1 MEYTLPF
8 SISNYPKPLKI
19 EIDKNSQRL
28 EEINVKLDELIKSKE
43 SADKLIGENQEY
55 SSQIKEELEKIQL
68 ENDKKLATIKKLETK
83 FKLLKPETQEDKDL
97 RNSKFHKKV
106 QDATSILDAIKKEHS
121 EIEIEWIDKLEV
133 GASRK
138 EKDLYQQKIEERKEK
153 ISRKEKLSIKMN
165 TLEENVRLAQEDLDT
180 VNSLPSPY
188 EITQKKLKEL
198 NDDFKHHMTEV
209 LKIKNINR
217 NNELLIEKR
226 KHIQKEIERVE
237 EELNVFKRRN
247 TLSLSRDIWIEYD
260 DEGQPFEITTYSFRK
275 KLRDLEKNRPVHNVV
290 STDLELTLERNY
302 KMNLLNELEKQHITY
317 LSFSSINL
325 SKEIESIIITLEK
338 QIKVM
343 KQEIKLLNAQIDKL
357 PKSIWEEEDKKEYN
371 KRFENIYR
379 EHDMELPYYEPFQF
393 KNTIKKMTLN
403 EYLKSLR

>member
-19 EIDKNSQRL
+19 DIDKNAQRL
-28 EEINVKLDELIKSKE
+28 EEINVKLDELIKSRE
-43 SADKLIGENQEY
+43 SADNLISENQEY
-55 SSQIKEELEKIQL
+55 SNQIKEELEKIQR
-68 ENDKKLATIKKLETK
+68 ENDKKLATIQKLETK
-83 FKLLKPETQEDKDL
+83 FKLLKPETPEDKDL
-97 RNSKFHKKV
+97 RNAKFHNRV
-106 QDATSILDAIKKEHS
+106 QDAMNILEPVKKEHS

-247 TLSLSRDIWIEYD
+247 MLSLTRDIWIEYD
-260 DEGQPFEITTYSFRK
+260 EEGQPFEITTYSFRK
-275 KLRDLEKNRPVHNVV
+275 KLRDLEENRPVHNIV

-379 EHDMELPYYEPFQF
+379 EHDMELPYYEPLQF

>member
-1 MEYTLPF
+1 MEYRLPF
-8 SISNYPKPLKI
+8 SLSSYPKPLKI
-19 EIDKNSQRL
+19 EIDKNAQRL

-83 FKLLKPETQEDKDL
+83 FKLLKPETPEDKDL

-106 QDATSILDAIKKEHS
+106 QDATSILEAIKKEHS

-217 NNELLIEKR
+217 NNELLIERR
-226 KHIQKEIERVE
+226 KYIQREIERVE

-290 STDLELTLERNY
+290 STDLQLTLERDY
-302 KMNLLNELEKQHITY
+302 KISLLNKLEDQYIMY
-317 LSFSSINL
+317 LSFSSINVN
-325 SKEIESIIITLEK
+325 KEVESIIITLEK
-338 QIKVM
+338 QIKTM
-343 KQEIKLLNAQIDKL
+343 KQQIKSLNAQIDKL
-357 PKSIWEEEDKKEYN
+357 PKSIWEQEDKEEYN
-371 KRFENIYR
+371 RRFENIYR
-379 EHDMELPYYEPFQF
+379 EHDMKLPYEEPSQF

>member
-19 EIDKNSQRL
+19 DIDKNAQRL
-28 EEINVKLDELIKSKE
+28 EEINVKLDELIKSRE
-43 SADKLIGENQEY
+43 SADNLISENQEY
-55 SSQIKEELEKIQL
+55 SNQIKEELEKIQL

-83 FKLLKPETQEDKDL
+83 FKLLKPETPEDKDL
-97 RNSKFHKKV
+97 RNAKFHNRV
-106 QDATSILDAIKKEHS
+106 QDAMNILEPVKKEHS

>member
-138 EKDLYQQKIEERKEK
+138 EKDIYQQKIEERKEK

>member
-1 MEYTLPF
+1 MEYKLPF

-19 EIDKNSQRL
+19 EVDKNAQRL

-55 SSQIKEELEKIQL
+55 SSQIKEELEKIQG

-83 FKLLKPETQEDKDL
+83 FKLLKPETPEDKDL

-138 EKDLYQQKIEERKEK
+138 EKDLYQQKIDERKDK

-217 NNELLIEKR
+217 NNELLIERR
-226 KHIQKEIERVE
+226 KYIQREIERVE

-275 KLRDLEKNRPVHNVV
+275 KLRDLEENRPVHNVV
-290 STDLELTLERNY
+290 STDLQLTLERDY
-302 KMNLLNELEKQHITY
+302 KIRLLNELEDQHIMY
-317 LSFSSINL
+317 LSISSINL
-325 SKEIESIIITLEK
+325 SKEIESIIISLEK
-338 QIKVM
+338 QIKTM
-343 KQEIKLLNAQIDKL
+343 KQQIKLLNTQIDKL

-371 KRFENIYR
+371 RRFENIYR
-379 EHDMELPYYEPFQF
+379 EHDMELPYEEPSQF

>member
-1 MEYTLPF
+1 MEYKLPF
-8 SISNYPKPLKI
+8 SLSNYPKPLKI
-19 EIDKNSQRL
+19 EIDKNAQRL

-68 ENDKKLATIKKLETK
+68 ENDKKLATIKRLETK

-97 RNSKFHKKV
+97 RNAKFHNRV
-106 QDATSILDAIKKEHS
+106 QDATSILEAIKKEHS

-217 NNELLIEKR
+217 NNELLIERR
-226 KHIQKEIERVE
+226 KYIQREIERAE
-237 EELNVFKRRN
+237 EELKVFKRRN

-275 KLRDLEKNRPVHNVV
+275 KLRNLEENRPIHNVV
-290 STDLELTLERNY
+290 STDLQLTLERDY
-302 KMNLLNELEKQHITY
+302 KIRLLNELEDQHIMY
-317 LSFSSINL
+317 LSISSINL
-325 SKEIESIIITLEK
+325 SKEIEFTIISLEK
-338 QIKVM
+338 QIKTI
-343 KQEIKLLNAQIDKL
+343 KQEIKSLNTQIDKL

-371 KRFENIYR
+371 RRFENIYR
-379 EHDMELPYYEPFQF
+379 EHNMELPYEEPCQF

-403 EYLKSLR
+403 EYLKSLK

>member
-1 MEYTLPF
+1 MEYRLPF
-8 SISNYPKPLKI
+8 SLSSYPKPLKI
-19 EIDKNSQRL
+19 EIDKNAQRL

-83 FKLLKPETQEDKDL
+83 FKLLKPETPEDKDL

-106 QDATSILDAIKKEHS
+106 QDATSILEAIKKEHS

-217 NNELLIEKR
+217 NNELLIERR
-226 KHIQKEIERVE
+226 KYIQREIERVE

-290 STDLELTLERNY
+290 STDLQLTLERDY
-302 KMNLLNELEKQHITY
+302 KIRLLNELEDQHIMY
-317 LSFSSINL
+317 LSISSINL
-325 SKEIESIIITLEK
+325 SKEIESIIISLEK
-338 QIKVM
+338 QIKTM
-343 KQEIKLLNAQIDKL
+343 KQQIKSLNAQIDKL

-371 KRFENIYR
+371 RRFENIYR
-379 EHDMELPYYEPFQF
+379 EHDMELPYEEPFQF

>member
-8 SISNYPKPLKI
+8 SILNYPKPLKI
-19 EIDKNSQRL
+19 EVDKNAKRL
-28 EEINVKLDELIKSKE
+28 EEINLKLDELLKSRE
-43 SADKLIGENQEY
+43 SADKLIDENQEY
-55 SSQIKEELEKIQL
+55 SNQIKEELEKIQL

-83 FKLLKPETQEDKDL
+83 FKLLKPETQKDKDL
-97 RNSKFHKKV
+97 RNAKFHNRV
-106 QDATSILDAIKKEHS
+106 QDAMNILEPVKKEHS

-247 TLSLSRDIWIEYD
+247 MLSLTRDIWIEYD
-260 DEGQPFEITTYSFRK
+260 EEGQPFEITTYSFRK
-275 KLRDLEKNRPVHNVV
+275 KLRDLEENRPVHNIV

-379 EHDMELPYYEPFQF
+379 EHDMELPYYEPLQF

>member
-1 MEYTLPF
+1 
-8 SISNYPKPLKI
+8 
-19 EIDKNSQRL
+19 
-28 EEINVKLDELIKSKE
+28 
-43 SADKLIGENQEY
+43 
-55 SSQIKEELEKIQL
+55 
-68 ENDKKLATIKKLETK
+68 
-83 FKLLKPETQEDKDL
+83 
-97 RNSKFHKKV
+97 
-106 QDATSILDAIKKEHS
+106 
-121 EIEIEWIDKLEV
+121 
-133 GASRK
+133 
-138 EKDLYQQKIEERKEK
+138 
-153 ISRKEKLSIKMN
+153 
-165 TLEENVRLAQEDLDT
+165 
-180 VNSLPSPY
+180 
-188 EITQKKLKEL
+188 
-198 NDDFKHHMTEV
+198 MTEV

-247 TLSLSRDIWIEYD
+247 MLSLTRDIWIEYD
-260 DEGQPFEITTYSFRK
+260 EEGQPFEITTYSFRK
-275 KLRDLEKNRPVHNVV
+275 KLRDLEENRPVHNIV

-379 EHDMELPYYEPFQF
+379 EHDMELPYYEPLQF

>member
-8 SISNYPKPLKI
+8 SILNYPKPLKI
-19 EIDKNSQRL
+19 EVDKNAKRL
-28 EEINVKLDELIKSKE
+28 EEINLKLDELLKSRE
-43 SADKLIGENQEY
+43 SADKLIDENQEY
-55 SSQIKEELEKIQL
+55 SNQIKEELEKIQL

-83 FKLLKPETQEDKDL
+83 FKLLKPETPEDKDL
-97 RNSKFHKKV
+97 RNAKFHNRV
-106 QDATSILDAIKKEHS
+106 QDAMNILEPVKKEHS

-247 TLSLSRDIWIEYD
+247 MLSLTRDIWIEYD
-260 DEGQPFEITTYSFRK
+260 EEGQPFEITTYSFRK
-275 KLRDLEKNRPVHNVV
+275 KLRDLEENRPVHNIV

-379 EHDMELPYYEPFQF
+379 EHDMELPYYEPLQF

>member
-19 EIDKNSQRL
+19 DIDKNAQRL
-28 EEINVKLDELIKSKE
+28 EEINVKLDELIKSRE
-43 SADKLIGENQEY
+43 SADNLISENQEY
-55 SSQIKEELEKIQL
+55 SSQIKEELEKIQR

-83 FKLLKPETQEDKDL
+83 FKLLKPETPEDKDL
-97 RNSKFHKKV
+97 RNAKFHNRV
-106 QDATSILDAIKKEHS
+106 QDAMNILEPVKKEHS

-247 TLSLSRDIWIEYD
+247 MLSLTRDIWIEYD
-260 DEGQPFEITTYSFRK
+260 EEGQPFEITTYSFRK
-275 KLRDLEKNRPVHNVV
+275 KLRDLEENRPVHNIV

-379 EHDMELPYYEPFQF
+379 EHDMELPYYEPLQF

>member
-8 SISNYPKPLKI
+8 SILNYPKPLKI
-19 EIDKNSQRL
+19 DIDKNAQRL
-28 EEINVKLDELIKSKE
+28 EEINVKLDELIKSRE
-43 SADKLIGENQEY
+43 SADNLISENQEY
-55 SSQIKEELEKIQL
+55 SNQIKEELEKIQR

-83 FKLLKPETQEDKDL
+83 FKLLKPETPEDRDL
-97 RNSKFHKKV
+97 RNAKFHNRV
-106 QDATSILDAIKKEHS
+106 QDAMNILEPVKKEHS

-247 TLSLSRDIWIEYD
+247 MLSLTRDIWIEYD
-260 DEGQPFEITTYSFRK
+260 EEGQPFEITTYSFRK
-275 KLRDLEKNRPVHNVV
+275 KLRDLEENRPVHNIV

-338 QIKVM
+338 QIKVI

>member
-1 MEYTLPF
+1 MEYKLPF
-8 SISNYPKPLKI
+8 SLSNYPKPLKI

-43 SADKLIGENQEY
+43 SADKLISENQEY
-55 SSQIKEELEKIQL
+55 SSQIKEELEKIQH
-68 ENDKKLATIKKLETK
+68 ENDKKLAIIKKLETR

-97 RNSKFHKKV
+97 RNAKFHKKV
-106 QDATSILDAIKKEHS
+106 QDATSILEAIKKEHS

-226 KHIQKEIERVE
+226 KHIHKEIERAE
-237 EELNVFKRRN
+237 EELKVFKRRN

-275 KLRDLEKNRPVHNVV
+275 KLRDLEENRPVHNVV
-290 STDLELTLERNY
+290 STDLELTLERDY
-302 KMNLLNELEKQHITY
+302 KIRLLNELEDQHIMY
-317 LSFSSINL
+317 LSISSINL
-325 SKEIESIIITLEK
+325 SKEIEFTIISLEK
-338 QIKVM
+338 QIKTI
-343 KQEIKLLNAQIDKL
+343 KQEIKSLNTQIDKL

-371 KRFENIYR
+371 RRFENIYR
-379 EHDMELPYYEPFQF
+379 EHNMELPYDEPFQF
-393 KNTIKKMTLN
+393 KNTIKKMTLK

>member
-1 MEYTLPF
+1 MEYKLPF
-8 SISNYPKPLKI
+8 SLSSYPKPQKI
-19 EIDKNSQRL
+19 EIDKNAQKL

-55 SSQIKEELEKIQL
+55 SNQIKEELEKIQL

-83 FKLLKPETQEDKDL
+83 FKLLKQETQEDKDL
-97 RNSKFHKKV
+97 RNAKFHKKV
-106 QDATSILDAIKKEHS
+106 QDATSTLDAIKKEHS
-121 EIEIEWIDKLEV
+121 EIEIEWIDKPEV

-138 EKDLYQQKIEERKEK
+138 EKDIYQQKMDDRKEK

-198 NDDFKHHMTEV
+198 NNDFKNHMTEV

-226 KHIQKEIERVE
+226 KHIQREIERTE
-237 EELNVFKRRN
+237 EELKVFKRRN

-275 KLRDLEKNRPVHNVV
+275 KLRDLEENRPVHNVV
-290 STDLELTLERNY
+290 STDLQLTLERDY
-302 KMNLLNELEKQHITY
+302 KIRLLNELEDQRIMY
-317 LSFSSINL
+317 LSISSINV
-325 SKEIESIIITLEK
+325 SKEIESIIISLEK
-338 QIKVM
+338 QIKNM
-343 KQEIKLLNAQIDKL
+343 KQQIKSLNVQIDKL

-371 KRFENIYR
+371 RRFENIYK
-379 EHDMELPYYEPFQF
+379 EHDMELPYDEPFQF

>member
-19 EIDKNSQRL
+19 DIDKNAQRL
-28 EEINVKLDELIKSKE
+28 EEINVKLDELIKSRE
-43 SADKLIGENQEY
+43 SADNLISENQEY
-55 SSQIKEELEKIQL
+55 SNQIKEELEKIQR

-83 FKLLKPETQEDKDL
+83 FKLLKPETPEDKDL
-97 RNSKFHKKV
+97 RNAKFHNRV
-106 QDATSILDAIKKEHS
+106 QDAMNILEPVKKEHS

-133 GASRK
+133 GATRK

-247 TLSLSRDIWIEYD
+247 MLSLTRDIWIEYD
-260 DEGQPFEITTYSFRK
+260 EEGQPFEITTYSFRK
-275 KLRDLEKNRPVHNVV
+275 KLRDLEENRPVHNIV

-379 EHDMELPYYEPFQF
+379 EHDMELPYYEPLQF

>member
-1 MEYTLPF
+1 MEYKLPF
-8 SISNYPKPLKI
+8 SLSNYPKPLKI
-19 EIDKNSQRL
+19 EVDKNAQRL

-55 SSQIKEELEKIQL
+55 SNQIKEELQKIQL

-133 GASRK
+133 GVSRK

-188 EITQKKLKEL
+188 DITQKKLKEL

-226 KHIQKEIERVE
+226 KHIHKE
-237 EELNVFKRRN
+237 
-247 TLSLSRDIWIEYD
+247 LSLI
-260 DEGQPFEITTYSFRK
+260 
-275 KLRDLEKNRPVHNVV
+275 
-290 STDLELTLERNY
+290 
-302 KMNLLNELEKQHITY
+302 HI
-317 LSFSSINL
+317 
-325 SKEIESIIITLEK
+325 
-338 QIKVM
+338 
-343 KQEIKLLNAQIDKL
+343 
-357 PKSIWEEEDKKEYN
+357 
-371 KRFENIYR
+371 
-379 EHDMELPYYEPFQF
+379 
-393 KNTIKKMTLN
+393 
-403 EYLKSLR
+403 